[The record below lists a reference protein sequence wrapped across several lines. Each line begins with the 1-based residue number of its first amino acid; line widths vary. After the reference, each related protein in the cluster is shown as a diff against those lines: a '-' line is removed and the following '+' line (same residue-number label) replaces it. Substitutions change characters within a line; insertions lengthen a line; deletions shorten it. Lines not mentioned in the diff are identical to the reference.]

1 MKKLAAIAG
10 CLLIASLASGQ
21 SLNFLTGP
29 FDEALK
35 LAKKQGKPILIE
47 FHQKGG

>member
-1 MKKLAAIAG
+1 MKKLATLAG

-21 SLNFLTGP
+21 SLNFLSGS

-35 LAKKQGKPILIE
+35 LAKEQNKPILIE
-47 FHQKGG
+47 FHQRGG